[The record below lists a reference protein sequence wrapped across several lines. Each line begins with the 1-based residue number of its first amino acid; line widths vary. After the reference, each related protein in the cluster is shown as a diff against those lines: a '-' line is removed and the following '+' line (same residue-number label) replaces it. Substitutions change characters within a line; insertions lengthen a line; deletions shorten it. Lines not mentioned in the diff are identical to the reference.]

1 MFGIIWSPAEHRL
14 WLSKQWT
21 VPASSLNQDGGIA
34 ALLDKTSSAR
44 RGLWL
49 SLTGRFGLGLQK
61 QHTDVEALQ
70 RCLTVFEILGNLH
83 CFNAQCDPEMEG
95 LFALLL
101 CKEIIKRAAA
111 GTHADAGEPHCD
123 VMAFEGVKRISRVCI
138 AQTCNITNL
147 NQGCRKSKRHAS
159 SGTPL
164 LCGMETAASVPDN
177 LVLIARVCF
186 WHAEARMSAQR
197 GALQTAV
204 DNLMRLRRHV
214 HELQERA
221 EEMEIILVSQQDQLL
236 LSQLIDAVKR
246 ISAASE
252 VQA

>member
-1 MFGIIWSPAEHRL
+1 M
-14 WLSKQWT
+14 
-21 VPASSLNQDGGIA
+21 
-34 ALLDKTSSAR
+34 
-44 RGLWL
+44 
-49 SLTGRFGLGLQK
+49 
-61 QHTDVEALQ
+61 EALQ

-101 CKEIIKRAAA
+101 CKEITKRAAG
-111 GTHADAGEPHCD
+111 GTPADTGEPHYD
-123 VMAFEGVKRISRVCI
+123 VTAFEGVKRISKVCN
-138 AQTCNITNL
+138 AQTCSILISNG
-147 NQGCRKSKRHAS
+147 GCRKSKRHAP

-164 LCGMETAASVPDN
+164 LCGMETTASVPSS
-177 LVLIARVCF
+177 LVLIAEVCF
-186 WHAEARMSAQR
+186 WCAEARVSAQR

-221 EEMEIILVSQQDQLL
+221 EEIEIVLVSQQDQLL

>member
-1 MFGIIWSPAEHRL
+1 MTGEL
-14 WLSKQWT
+14 W
-21 VPASSLNQDGGIA
+21 
-34 ALLDKTSSAR
+34 
-44 RGLWL
+44 
-49 SLTGRFGLGLQK
+49 LGLQK

-111 GTHADAGEPHCD
+111 GTPADAGEPHCS
-123 VMAFEGVKRISRVCI
+123 VMAFGGVQPISKVCN
-138 AQTCNITNL
+138 AQTCSIIISNG
-147 NQGCRKSKRHAS
+147 GCRKSKRHAP

-164 LCGMETAASVPDN
+164 LCGMETTASAPSG
-177 LVLIARVCF
+177 LVLIAKVCF
-186 WHAEARMSAQR
+186 WCADARMSAPR

-204 DNLMRLRRHV
+204 DNLTQLRRHV

-221 EEMEIILVSQQDQLL
+221 EEMEIVLVSQQDQLL
-236 LSQLIDAVKR
+236 LSQLIDAVKG
-246 ISAASE
+246 ILAASE